1 MEEST
6 KQNLEKAQNVGSSV
20 LWLLA
25 ILLLGIGIY
34 KLYSTPGCDLFESF
48 PSFLAPQRCV
58 IQNSLG
64 IPDAQRNQIQTPIP
78 TPLPTAVPA
87 PEMFRGRVSISVP
100 DNRLLT
106 FAFTGANYQDT
117 FNGVKP
123 IAPGRKFVV
132 VNLEIQNTGMVST
145 PNITNAYLRL
155 ITPDGSIM
163 APSAWSPGLLNSD
176 IAPGV
181 RKAGDVVFDVDEKNA
196 DQSLS
201 EFSLA
206 FGKDPSNRA
215 LFPL

>member
-78 TPLPTAVPA
+78 TPFP
-87 PEMFRGRVSISVP
+87 
-100 DNRLLT
+100 
-106 FAFTGANYQDT
+106 
-117 FNGVKP
+117 
-123 IAPGRKFVV
+123 
-132 VNLEIQNTGMVST
+132 
-145 PNITNAYLRL
+145 
-155 ITPDGSIM
+155 
-163 APSAWSPGLLNSD
+163 
-176 IAPGV
+176 
-181 RKAGDVVFDVDEKNA
+181 RKAGACWTSATTPTVPCPTASTFRSTSSRTPTATLKDERSTKCRMQIGKGGDPVEHVVK
-196 DQSLS
+196 QSIRSSRRRGVL
-201 EFSLA
+201 
-206 FGKDPSNRA
+206 
-215 LFPL
+215 